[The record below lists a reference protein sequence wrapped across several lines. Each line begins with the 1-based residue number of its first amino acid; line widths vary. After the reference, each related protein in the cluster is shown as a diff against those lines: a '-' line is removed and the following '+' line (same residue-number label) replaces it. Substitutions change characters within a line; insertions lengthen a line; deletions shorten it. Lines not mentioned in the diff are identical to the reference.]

1 MTFRA
6 LIFEP
11 NEAVQRFLLLVLK
24 KRGYECF
31 VFERPGVCVM
41 DLETG

>member
-1 MTFRA
+1 MIFRA
-6 LIFEP
+6 LVFEP
-11 NEAVQRFLLLVLK
+11 NEIVQGFLLLVLK

-41 DLETG
+41 DLEAG